1 MVDKTFTYD
10 FCAFVILSFLLIAA
24 FFRRM
29 NKGRTNRYYI
39 LTICF
44 CILASF
50 FDIMA
55 VCLDNIALPE
65 NYFYQAAA
73 HTGYLFTHNM
83 TVVFFLM
90 FIIAQTDTFHLF
102 GQKHVELYFA
112 ISPAIGYAIILA
124 INLYTGMIF
133 KIENG
138 IYQRGDFM
146 IALYIIAGIF
156 GIVCVIYPILYR
168 KLFTTARL
176 FSLLSTFPL
185 MLVAVIVQYFYP
197 HIRIELFAVTVSLL
211 YISTFIQRPEAIIDF
226 NTGIYKFNA
235 YAHDMKRSFSNQ
247 KPIDVILINIANF
260 FQIQDILSYDAAN
273 EMLKLVANRIKT
285 IVKQSKTDADIYYL
299 DKGRFR
305 VVMNYGNHEKT
316 EYTAETINAALKPKL
331 PLNGMDITLISYVCI
346 VKCPSEIDDF
356 NTMIEFGKELSSNF
370 GFTGT
375 VLHAGELLDKNKY
388 DLMGELDKIITDAI
402 RENKF
407 EVYYQPIYSL
417 RDKRYLSAEA
427 LIRLYNDKY
436 GFISPELFIPKT
448 EQTGE
453 IIKIGRFVFEE
464 VCRFIGSPEFKEL
477 GLEYIEVNLS
487 VVQCMQGGL
496 AGDLITLMKKY
507 GVRPEN
513 INLEI
518 TESANAQTQNIIA
531 ENMKTLLDAGFTFSL
546 DDFGTGYSNMQR
558 MASLPLKIVK
568 LDKTFAEFESNPR
581 LMIVLQNIVKMLKD
595 MNMEIVVEGV
605 ETRELVERF
614 GMLDCEFIQ
623 GFYYSRPLPQKDF
636 IEFIRSHVN
645 DSPEDIMSVIQK

>member
-1 MVDKTFTYD
+1 MVDKSFTYD
-10 FCAFVILSFLLIAA
+10 FCAFIILSFLLIAA

-29 NKGRTNRYYI
+29 NRGRTNRYYI

-44 CILASF
+44 CILSSF
-50 FDIMA
+50 FDIIA
-55 VCLDNIALPE
+55 ICLDNIAAPE
-65 NYFYQAAA
+65 NYLYQVAA

-83 TVVFFLM
+83 TAVFFLM

-112 ISPAIGYAIILA
+112 LSPAIGYAVILA
-124 INLYTGMIF
+124 INLYNGMVF
-133 KIENG
+133 RVENG
-138 IYQRGDFM
+138 IYHRGDFM

-156 GIVCVIYPILYR
+156 GTVCVIYPILYR

-176 FSLLSTFPL
+176 FSLLSTFPM

-260 FQIQDILSYDAAN
+260 LQIQDILSYDAAN

-331 PLNGMDITLISYVCI
+331 PLNGMDITLVSYVCI

-356 NTMIEFGKELSSNF
+356 NTMVEFGKELSSNI

-388 DLMGELDKIITDAI
+388 DLMSELDKIIADAI
-402 RENKF
+402 RESKF

-507 GVRPEN
+507 GVRPDN

-623 GFYYSRPLPQKDF
+623 GFYYSRPLPKKDF

-645 DSPEDIMSVIQK
+645 DSPEDIMSAIQK

>member
-1 MVDKTFTYD
+1 MMSKTFTYD

-29 NKGRTNRYYI
+29 TKGKSNRYYI
-39 LTICF
+39 LTICV
-44 CILASF
+44 CILSCF
-50 FDIMA
+50 FDIIA
-55 VCLDNIALPE
+55 VCLDNLAKPE
-65 NYFYQAAA
+65 YCVYQIAA

-83 TVVFFLM
+83 TPVFCLM
-90 FIIAQTDTFHLF
+90 FIIAQTDTFHVF
-102 GQKHVELYFA
+102 GQKNVEFYFA
-112 ISPAIGYAIILA
+112 ASPAAGYAIILG
-124 INLYTGMIF
+124 INLYNGMIF
-133 KIENG
+133 KVENG
-138 IYQRGDFM
+138 VYQRGEFM
-146 IALYIIAGIF
+146 SALYIIAGVF
-156 GIVCVIYPILYR
+156 GIVCIVYPILYR
-168 KLFTTARL
+168 KLFTPARL

-185 MLVAVIVQYFYP
+185 LFIAVIIQYRFPYL
-197 HIRIELFAVTVSLL
+197 RIELFAITVSLL

-235 YAHDMKRSFSNQ
+235 YAHDMKRSFSNG
-247 KPIDVILINIANF
+247 KPVDVILINIANYL
-260 FQIQDILSYDAAN
+260 QIQEILSYDAAN
-273 EMLKLVANRIKT
+273 EMLKLVANRITT
-285 IVKQSKTDADIYYL
+285 IVKQSRSDADVYYL

-305 VVMNYGNHEKT
+305 VVMDYNNHEKT

-331 PLNGMDITLISYVCI
+331 PLNGMDLTLVSYVCI
-346 VKCPSEIDDF
+346 AKCPSEIDDF
-356 NTMIEFGKELSSNF
+356 NMLIEFGKELSTNI
-370 GFTGT
+370 GFTGS

-388 DLMGELDKIITDAI
+388 DLMGELDKIIADAI

-417 RDKRYLSAEA
+417 RDKKYLSAEA
-427 LIRLYNDKY
+427 LVRLYNEKY

-448 EQTGE
+448 EQTGD

-464 VCRFIGSPEFKEL
+464 VCRFIGSKEFKEL

-487 VVQCMQGGL
+487 VIQCMQGGL
-496 AGDLITLMKKY
+496 AGDLIALMKKY
-507 GVRPEN
+507 NVSPGS

-518 TESANAQTQNIIA
+518 TESADSHTQNIIA

-568 LDKTFAEFESNPR
+568 LDKTFADFESNPR
-581 LMIVLQNIVKMLKD
+581 LMVVLQNIVKMLKD

-623 GFYYSRPLPQKDF
+623 GFYYSRPLPKKEF

-645 DSPEDIMSVIQK
+645 DTPEEIMSVIQK